1 MLPVCTTRGGV
12 RTRSFLAV
20 QRACSFARMPKP
32 IAYIET
38 TVPNFYYDLRSSEA
52 VVTRRSWTR
61 LWWDSAPE
69 KYELVTSPEVFM
81 ELSAGT
87 SDLVPLR
94 LALLQYLPTVPITPE
109 VTDTANTYIQ
119 RKLMPGRPSGDAFHL
134 ALASHYKC
142 DFIVTWNCRHLA
154 NPNKFA
160 HVQHLNRLLG
170 LPVPEIVT
178 SLDLLRRT

>member
-1 MLPVCTTRGGV
+1 MT
-12 RTRSFLAV
+12 
-20 QRACSFARMPKP
+20 KP

-38 TVPNFYYDLRSSEA
+38 TVPNFYYDLRTSEA
-52 VVTRRSWTR
+52 VVTRRAWTR
-61 LWWDSAPE
+61 EWWHSAPDR
-69 KYELVTSPEVFM
+69 YELVTSPEVWM

-87 SDLVPLR
+87 SHLVPLR
-94 LALLQYLPTVPITPE
+94 LALIEELPTLPVTPE
-109 VTDTANTYIQ
+109 VTDTANTYIR

-134 ALASHYKC
+134 ALASHYKS

-160 HVQHLNRLLG
+160 HLRHLNQLLG

-178 SLDLLRRT
+178 PRQLLRRG

>member
-1 MLPVCTTRGGV
+1 V
-12 RTRSFLAV
+12 RAN
-20 QRACSFARMPKP
+20 SFAPMTKP

-38 TVPNFYYDLRSSEA
+38 TVPNFYYDLRSSAA
-52 VVTRRSWTR
+52 VTTRRAWTR
-61 LWWDSAPE
+61 QWWDSARDN
-69 KYELVTSPEVFM
+69 YDLVTSEEVWM

-87 SDLVPLR
+87 SHLVPLR
-94 LALLQYLPTVPITPE
+94 LALLDTLPMLPFTPE
-109 VTDTANTYIQ
+109 VIDTANTYIR

-142 DFIVTWNCRHLA
+142 DFIVTWNCKHLA

-160 HVQHLNRLLG
+160 HVRHLNQLLG

-178 SLDLLRRT
+178 PQNLLRRT

>member
-1 MLPVCTTRGGV
+1 
-12 RTRSFLAV
+12 
-20 QRACSFARMPKP
+20 MPKLL
-32 IAYIET
+32 AYIET
-38 TVPNFYYDLRSSEA
+38 TIPNFYYDFRPSEA
-52 VVTRRSWTR
+52 VTTRRAWTR
-61 LWWDSAPE
+61 EWWDSARDA
-69 KYELVTSPEVFM
+69 YELVTSPEVLM

-94 LALLQYLPTVPITPE
+94 LALINNLLAVPITPE
-109 VTDTANTYIQ
+109 VSDTANTYIR

-142 DFIVTWNCRHLA
+142 DFIVTWNCKHLA

-160 HVQHLNRLLG
+160 HVRHLNRFLG

-178 SLDLLRRT
+178 PQDLLRRS

>member
-1 MLPVCTTRGGV
+1 MT
-12 RTRSFLAV
+12 
-20 QRACSFARMPKP
+20 KP

-38 TVPNFYYDLRSSEA
+38 TIPNFYYDLRSSEA
-52 VVTRRSWTR
+52 VTTRRVWTR
-61 LWWDSAPE
+61 VWWDSAPD
-69 KYELVTSPEVFM
+69 KYELVTSPEVLM

-87 SDLVPLR
+87 SHLVPFR
-94 LALLQYLPTVPITPE
+94 LALIKNLPALPISPE
-109 VTDTANTYIQ
+109 VTDTATTYIR

-142 DFIVTWNCRHLA
+142 DFIITWNCKHLA

-178 SLDLLRRT
+178 PLELLRRT

>member
-1 MLPVCTTRGGV
+1 
-12 RTRSFLAV
+12 
-20 QRACSFARMPKP
+20 MPKP
-32 IAYIET
+32 TAYIET
-38 TVPNFYYDLRSSEA
+38 TIPNFYYDLRSSEA
-52 VVTRRSWTR
+52 VTTRRIWTR
-61 LWWDSAPE
+61 QWWASAAD
-69 KYELVTSPEVFM
+69 KYDLVTSPEVLM

-94 LALLQYLPTVPITPE
+94 LALIENLPALPIGLE
-109 VTDTANTYIQ
+109 VTATAMTYIR

-142 DFIVTWNCRHLA
+142 DFIVTWNCKHLA

-178 SLDLLRRT
+178 PQELLRRT